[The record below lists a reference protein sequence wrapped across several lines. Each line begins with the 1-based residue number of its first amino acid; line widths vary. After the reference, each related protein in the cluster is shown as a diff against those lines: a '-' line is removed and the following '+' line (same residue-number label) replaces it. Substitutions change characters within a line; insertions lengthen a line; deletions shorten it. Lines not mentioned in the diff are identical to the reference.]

1 MKILLLCRTT
11 SFVALSCS
19 TLIIAQPSYIE
30 KKRDYEKIDPMTV
43 RLTDLADG
51 FCIPCHG
58 GVKPLTINE
67 QEKLLQQVPGWTI
80 NRSTPLHKLTRSF
93 NFSSFSET
101 MNFINAIMPV
111 AEREKHHPDI
121 SFSYNSLKLEIY
133 THAINGLSLNDYVLA
148 AKLNKLK
155 PSFAHEKLVRPTTNI
170 KWTKR
175 LNKTQIIS
183 RLSKIGRWDFEE
195 TPYHKLIRKTTWKNF
210 TQAMEFIN
218 HLASYTNKVKYF
230 PDVYLYYNKVNI
242 EMYSHLPSREIR
254 DSDFVVA
261 RGIDL
266 IISWL
271 KQTIEKRNT
280 QPHSLRIPK

>member
-1 MKILLLCRTT
+1 MKSLILLQAIN
-11 SFVALSCS
+11 FIALST
-19 TLIIAQPSYIE
+19 TLITAQPNYIE
-30 KKRDYEKIDPMTV
+30 KKREYEKIDPMTI
-43 RLTDLADG
+43 RLANLADG

-80 NRSTPLHKLTRSF
+80 NRSTSLHKLTRKLSL
-93 NFSSFSET
+93 SSFSET
-101 MNFINAIMPV
+101 INFINAIMPI

-155 PSFAHEKLVRPTTNI
+155 PSLAHEKLVRPTTNI

-175 LNKTQIIS
+175 LDQKQILN
-183 RLSKIGRWDFEE
+183 RLSKIGRWELEE
-195 TPYHKLIRKTTWKNF
+195 KPYHKLIRKTTWKNF
-210 TQAMEFIN
+210 TQAMEFVN
-218 HLASYTNKVKYF
+218 HIASYITKVKHF
-230 PDVYLYYNKVNI
+230 PDIYIYYNKVDI
-242 EMYSHLPSREIR
+242 EIYSHLPSRDIR

-261 RGIDL
+261 RGIDH
-266 IISWL
+266 IVSWL
-271 KQTIEKRNT
+271 KQTMEKRNT
-280 QPHSLRIPK
+280 QPHSLRTSK